1 MVPFGEAHA
10 AVYDRQF
17 EKISTVRD
25 VVHLGAR
32 LGLDSLPEKARILCV
47 GAGTGEDALR
57 LGEVHPNWHFQLT
70 DPAPAMLAIAR
81 QRLEAAGLLDR
92 CSFHDGFLDSLP
104 QSAPFDGA
112 TALLVSH
119 FLTSLDERTQFFR
132 DIAGRLAPGGTL
144 VCADLAADR
153 AAPDFRSV
161 MDLWL
166 AGLRLCDLPAENL
179 ASYDDA
185 FGRDFA
191 AHRPAQLEQ
200 AITDAGFTP
209 PVQAFQALLIRVYV
223 ARRLQAG
230 LTA

>member
-1 MVPFGEAHA
+1 MVPFGEEHA
-10 AVYDRQF
+10 AIYDRQF

-25 VVHLGAR
+25 AVHLGAG
-32 LGLDSLPEKARILCV
+32 LGLDRLPEKARILCV

-57 LGEVHPNWHFQLT
+57 LGAAHPNWHFQLT

-104 QSAPFDGA
+104 QSASFDGA

-132 DIAGRLAPGGTL
+132 DIADRLAPGGTL

-191 AHRPAQLEQ
+191 AHTPAQLEQ

-223 ARRLQAG
+223 ARKLQAG